1 MGSHPISATE
11 KDLVVIGTGMT
22 GMAAALFAARQGF
35 DTAQVG
41 IMGQINFASGLI
53 DLLGVHPVGTGR
65 IRSDPWTALG
75 ELAADEPGH
84 PYARLTQDQ
93 IRLALETVFDFLA
106 SARLPYHCEGAA
118 NQFVLT
124 PVGTSKVTFA
134 LPRTMA
140 PGVRVMADRKPCLII
155 DFKGL
160 KGFSAAQI
168 AGRLKDRWT
177 GLRAARVRIPGT
189 RGEINT
195 ENFARS
201 LEPEQ
206 NRRELA
212 AAIKPCLKD
221 ESALGVPAI
230 LGVHRTGQI
239 VADLERWLGVE
250 VFEIPTM
257 LPAVTGLRL
266 RESFESGL
274 RSLGVQFFHQ
284 HKVEAVSRRSDGSW
298 LLTVG
303 DGDVK
308 NYLGAK
314 CVILASGRFL
324 GNGLY
329 ADRTRI
335 RETIF
340 DLPVRQPAGR
350 SHWHRK
356 DLLHLKGHPVN
367 RAGLATDMHF
377 RPAGSSGMPLH
388 DNLFAAG
395 SILADQDWMRQKCGS
410 GLAIATAFGAVRGA
424 AATITQGDAEK

>member
-1 MGSHPISATE
+1 
-11 KDLVVIGTGMT
+11 
-22 GMAAALFAARQGF
+22 
-35 DTAQVG
+35 
-41 IMGQINFASGLI
+41 
-53 DLLGVHPVGTGR
+53 
-65 IRSDPWTALG
+65 
-75 ELAADEPGH
+75 
-84 PYARLTQDQ
+84 
-93 IRLALETVFDFLA
+93 
-106 SARLPYHCEGAA
+106 
-118 NQFVLT
+118 
-124 PVGTSKVTFA
+124 
-134 LPRTMA
+134 
-140 PGVRVMADRKPCLII
+140 
-155 DFKGL
+155 
-160 KGFSAAQI
+160 
-168 AGRLKDRWT
+168 
-177 GLRAARVRIPGT
+177 
-189 RGEINT
+189 
-195 ENFARS
+195 
-201 LEPEQ
+201 
-206 NRRELA
+206 
-212 AAIKPCLKD
+212 
-221 ESALGVPAI
+221 
-230 LGVHRTGQI
+230 
-239 VADLERWLGVE
+239 
-250 VFEIPTM
+250 M

-274 RSLGVQFFHQ
+274 RTLGVQFFHQ

-303 DGDVK
+303 DGDGK
-308 NYLGAK
+308 NHLGAK